1 MHGPRHSISKSL
13 NNSSYQQVLGIAAI
27 IVLLYLF
34 LVSIDLMGTAFKLFG
49 NDLAQNIL
57 SLTSNPFAGLFVGIL
72 TTSLVQ
78 SSSTTTAMVV
88 TMVAGGALTVPNA
101 IPIVMGANIGTSVT
115 NTIVSM
121 GHMGRKQ
128 EFERAFAASTV
139 HDFFNFLAV
148 LILFPIQYMTNFLG
162 ILAEK
167 LAVFFHGAGGLSFTS
182 PLKLVI
188 TPVTKSIV
196 GLAQNE
202 PLVVLIIGLICLFT
216 ALKYMVSLLRSVII
230 QRLEGLFDDY
240 VFKTTIRA
248 FLFGLVIT
256 ATAQSSSIT
265 TSVVVPLAGAG
276 VLTLIQIY
284 PYTLGANV
292 GTTVTAMLA
301 SLVSGTVEPIIVA
314 FSHLLF
320 NVFGIVVIT
329 SNKLTRGIP
338 IYLARTMSRWAI
350 KNRLIPFIY
359 LAVVFFL
366 IPLLLIFGV
375 D

>member
-1 MHGPRHSISKSL
+1 MHGSHHTASSSPE
-13 NNSSYQQVLGIAAI
+13 NSSYQQILGVAAI
-27 IVLLYLF
+27 VVLLYIF

-49 NDLAQNIL
+49 KDLAQNIL

-101 IPIVMGANIGTSVT
+101 IPIIMGANIGTSVT

-148 LILFPIQYMTNFLG
+148 IILFPIQYMTNFLG

-182 PLKLVI
+182 PIKLII
-188 TPVTKSIV
+188 TPVTKFIV

-202 PLVVLIIGLICLFT
+202 PLIVGLLCLFT
-216 ALKYMVSLLRSVII
+216 ALKYMVTLLRSEII
-230 QRLEGLFDDY
+230 QRLEGLFDGY
-240 VFKTTIRA
+240 IFKTTIRA
-248 FLFGLVIT
+248 FLFGLIIT

-292 GTTVTAMLA
+292 GTTVTAILA
-301 SLVSGTVEPIIVA
+301 SLVSGTVEPNMRM
-314 FSHLLF
+314 H
-320 NVFGIVVIT
+320 
-329 SNKLTRGIP
+329 KR
-338 IYLARTMSRWAI
+338 R
-350 KNRLIPFIY
+350 
-359 LAVVFFL
+359 
-366 IPLLLIFGV
+366 
-375 D
+375 

>member
-1 MHGPRHSISKSL
+1 MT
-13 NNSSYQQVLGIAAI
+13 SSNRQYLGVAAI
-27 IVLLYLF
+27 FALLYLF

-49 NDLAQNIL
+49 EDLAHQVMA
-57 SLTSNPFAGLFVGIL
+57 LTSNPFAGLFAGIL

-148 LILFPIQYMTNFLG
+148 IILFPLQYFTNFLG
-162 ILAEK
+162 ILAER
-167 LAVFFHGAGGLSFTS
+167 LAVSFQGMGGLAFTS
-182 PLKLVI
+182 PIKLI
-188 TPVTKSIV
+188 TKPAAMLLAELV
-196 GLAQNE
+196 GNQ
-202 PLVVLIIGLICLFT
+202 PLLVLILGLCCLFV
-216 ALKYMVSLLRSVII
+216 ALRYMVTLLRSII
-230 QRLEGLFDDY
+230 IRRLEGWFDEY
-240 VFKTTIRA
+240 VFKTVLRA

-256 ATAQSSSIT
+256 AIAQSSSIT

-276 VLTLIQIY
+276 VLTLIQVY

-292 GTTVTAMLA
+292 GTTVTAILA
-301 SLVSGTVEPIIVA
+301 SLVSGMIEPIMVA

-320 NVFGIVVIT
+320 NVCGITVIT
-329 SNKLTRGIP
+329 SNRILRNVP
-338 IYLARTMSRWAI
+338 VRLAQMMARAAI
-350 KNRLIPFIY
+350 RNRFIPFLY
-359 LAVVFFL
+359 LAVVFFI
-366 IPLLLIFGV
+366 IPVLLIFGV
-375 D
+375 G